1 MPATNCT
8 RRRCMVAGGDV
19 LLTLEEGLTWVC
31 NCTKSRSDARVT
43 AFDLSDATRIVR
55 SHATSRR
62 SRCDLVAISRDL
74 VAIWSRSRGDL
85 SDFGAICRDPRISR
99 RSCAAAPVHPVLASD
114 ETAPTPI
121 LLWTGLVCFQPP
133 SGVGHGG
140 ATARDPCDLV
150 RFGGDLGAIS
160 VRSWRDL
167 GAISRDEL

>member
-1 MPATNCT
+1 
-8 RRRCMVAGGDV
+8 MVAGGDV

-85 SDFGAICRDPRISR
+85 SDFRGTCRDASPRDLAR
-99 RSCAAAPVHPVLASD
+99 LAAVTAGDGEAAVLPSWR
-114 ETAPTPI
+114 TPR
-121 LLWTGLVCFQPP
+121 
-133 SGVGHGG
+133 GG
-140 ATARDPCDLV
+140 AQGCGSGESAPL
-150 RFGGDLGAIS
+150 
-160 VRSWRDL
+160 
-167 GAISRDEL
+167 